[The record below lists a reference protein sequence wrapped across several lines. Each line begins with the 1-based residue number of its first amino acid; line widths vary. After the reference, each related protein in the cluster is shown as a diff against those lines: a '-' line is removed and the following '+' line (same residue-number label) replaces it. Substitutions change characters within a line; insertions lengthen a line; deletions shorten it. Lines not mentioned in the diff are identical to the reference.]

1 VDLVELKATGQIEN
15 PNRHPWEQA
24 RSVFVAN
31 QIRKRFGVN
40 DAMTILDIGCG
51 DTYVAETL
59 LEDFPN
65 STFYCIDIAFTPEL
79 MAHYSEKY
87 KNTNIHVYTDMND
100 AVADIEKEISFIL
113 LLDVVEHIEEDVS
126 FLKQVHQLN
135 HVTENTNLFITVPA
149 FQSLFTN
156 HDTLL
161 GHYRRYTNVNLKR
174 TLKSAGFKSDSL
186 GYFFTSLLLPR
197 ILEKAKEKM
206 FGIKNDSTDL
216 SVWDKGEGVTSMVK
230 NVLVLDTKITGFFEM
245 FGINII
251 GLSNYI
257 ICKKVG

>member
-1 VDLVELKATGQIEN
+1 MDLVELKATGKIEN
-15 PNRHPWEQA
+15 ENRHPWEQA

-31 QIRKRFGVN
+31 QIRKRFKS
-40 DAMTILDIGCG
+40 DEAMTILDIGCG

-59 LEDFPN
+59 LKDFPN
-65 STFYCIDIAFTPEL
+65 SKFYCIDIAFTPEL
-79 MAHYSEKY
+79 MAHYTEKY
-87 KNTNIHVYTDMND
+87 KDTNIFVYTDMND
-100 AVADIEKEISFIL
+100 AVADIENEISFIL

-135 HVTENTNLFITVPA
+135 HVTKNTNLFITVPA

-174 TLKSAGFKSDSL
+174 TLKTAGFKSDSL

-197 ILEKAKEKM
+197 ILEKAKERM

-230 NVLVLDTKITGFFEM
+230 NVLVLDTKITAIFEKL
-245 FGINII
+245 GIKII

-257 ICKKVG
+257 ICKKGL